1 MGVLL
6 VFFGSGAC
14 DDCVGSYG
22 FVFVVC
28 LLAEAA
34 YRAAATYF
42 LLLRQKKVSKEKA
55 TLLPAFSCGA
65 RLRGAPQN
73 SLRGCAASFKQ
84 LRRFRWTKRVCPA
97 AHTPPHR
104 LCASEQVEGPM

>member
-1 MGVLL
+1 MVAIFIIVIKL
-6 VFFGSGAC
+6 FS
-14 DDCVGSYG
+14 
-22 FVFVVC
+22 
-28 LLAEAA
+28 EAA

-73 SLRGCAASFKQ
+73 SLRGFAASFKQ
-84 LRRFRWTKRVCPA
+84 LRQVRWALLHKSNLRRLTPTPSRGYATA
-97 AHTPPHR
+97 A
-104 LCASEQVEGPM
+104 V